1 MSAQLPGRAPMHLPS
16 RREAIARERAARR
29 SPLAWL
35 REIGIILLVAF
46 CVSALLRAFIIQV
59 FWIPSP
65 SMADTLS
72 VNDRISVS
80 RISAWVGDVQRGDV
94 VVFDDANGWLAPD
107 GSTGIAAFIR
117 KIGEF
122 SGFVP
127 ADGKQILVKRVIG
140 MPGDRVE
147 CCSASNKISVNGVEV
162 TEPYLP
168 PGTLPSTV
176 SFDVVV
182 PEGHVWVMG
191 DNRSNSSDSR
201 YHMENAQN
209 PFIPLSA
216 IVGRANAVIWPS
228 DHWRGLGDRD
238 VFAHIPDPQ

>member
-1 MSAQLPGRAPMHLPS
+1 MHLPS
-16 RREAIARERAARR
+16 RRESVERERAARR

-46 CVSALLRAFIIQV
+46 CVSAFLRAFIVQV

-65 SMADTLS
+65 SMAETLS
-72 VNDRISVS
+72 VKDRISVS
-80 RISAWVGDVQRGDV
+80 RISAWTGNVDRGDV
-94 VVFDDANGWLAPD
+94 VVFDDANGWLEPD
-107 GSTGIAAFIR
+107 ESEGLAGVLR

-127 ADGKQILVKRVIG
+127 ADGKQILVKRIIG

-147 CCSASNKISVNGVEV
+147 CCSTSNKISVNGVEI

-168 PGTLPSTV
+168 AGTIPSTI

-201 YHMENAQN
+201 YHIADGQN
-209 PFIPLSA
+209 PFIPMSA

-228 DHWRGLGDRD
+228 AHWRGLGDRE
-238 VFAHIPDPQ
+238 VFANVPDPQ